1 MLEYVERR
9 GIEGS
14 EQAVF
19 FFFLGANRES
29 IARRVK
35 YSTTQRQPS
44 GAGEEPEKLSNRPF
58 TDPKDFFFFFSTKGY
73 FTSNEITRKGPKRLS
88 YQPWSRS
95 SGTDPND
102 LSRLKSAFGV
112 EIT

>member
-58 TDPKDFFFFFSTKGY
+58 TDPKDFFFFFQQKDTLLPMKLQ
-73 FTSNEITRKGPKRLS
+73 EKDPKDFHTNPGADHRVLT
-88 YQPWSRS
+88 PM
-95 SGTDPND
+95 
-102 LSRLKSAFGV
+102 
-112 EIT
+112 I